1 MTRSTMRGA
10 ALAFLLLIGSFAAIA
25 QSNPTAHNLTSSDYT
40 FTQWDNT
47 NAAGTYPASMV
58 FHTHAPSIDPD
69 ITLASAATAD
79 WDCAYNLASGSRVIG
94 KGVGGFSFL
103 NSGSSLCGSKR
114 VGSAVLALNTTGRTT
129 INIAWTGATIAAGTR
144 LHAIRLQFRVGSSG
158 AWSDV
163 LDLSNNTVEYPSGT
177 AGTSASFSTTLPAS
191 TENQSLVQ
199 VRWIYY
205 YISGAGTRPEM
216 SVDQITASSTSG
228 LGVPTK
234 LAITAI
240 TPTPPSASS
249 QFSVQVRSV
258 DLSNNPQ
265 NVVSSTSF
273 TLSVA
278 SGTGTLSGTLN
289 GTIAAGTNS
298 VVVSGVRYNT
308 AQSGVVL
315 RATRTAGD
323 VLAFGDSSPFTV
335 AVGGTQFLIQN
346 FQNVGYTNTPFNPF
360 TAIVLRADGSTDANY
375 IDPVS
380 ITKLSG
386 PGNLVFTTSATPV
399 NGTATFNNIS
409 VDAPGTYVLQVSAPN
424 IATYTL
430 PALTVYPA
438 PVLVTQVVPQYMSSR
453 VSSSQAFPIPS
464 YALVTF
470 TNLQPGTTYR
480 FISGAAT
487 DQVLTSTG
495 GAFNVH
501 YDGPAH
507 NYSYVASKSLTTAG
521 AHSMFSTQVGET
533 SKSVWVNLVQ
543 TTNAAFN
550 EGQAL
555 YWRVSLGDN
564 IGRFI
569 KHYELANTVTA
580 LRLGPE
586 PLTTRGTGIADVAS
600 QSTPK
605 NVILLYDNAAG
616 AGRPLS
622 SAIVQNDGATVPGTE
637 GFYGALENTNGAWA
651 TIIPNVLPTG
661 VRRIEERDGRN
672 GSIVY
677 SITSADGVWNGVST
691 VNPAGGYLMPIY
703 LETPRITIQSP
714 VLGDTL
720 CAGSLDTILFTARGT
735 QNVRIEFSTSD
746 GLNWMPL
753 ADVPASSGQ
762 FIWNAPSSEYNNRL
776 RIRITGIERTDIS
789 ATTGSF
795 VISAPLAVIQQP
807 ASANLCLGD
816 NHTFIV
822 LTEGTIRRV
831 QWYKDG
837 TIILGATGSV
847 FRITNVQY
855 PSSGVYYA
863 IVYGVGGCGDVRTG
877 DAVIRVGRPTSISN
891 LTRVVPTRIGD
902 TAVIVVEAEVPDEA
916 VSYQWYRGSTPLVES
931 RKFYGTRSNR
941 LEIRGVEASD
951 IGNDYRV
958 VVVGVCGTAT
968 SRVVSVFSAGVFVE
982 FSSTDVGVCE
992 GATAAIDANIYT
1004 NPGGSPYVIRWFF
1017 NGQQISDGAV
1027 YSGTNSNTLTIQN
1040 VTSVVAGTY
1049 TARASLVDDENEF
1062 GEGNATVTIASSPT
1076 ITTQPADISVCTGQP
1091 FTLSVTASAQGP
1103 ITFQW
1108 HKGTTAL
1115 PGETGPTFTIANA
1128 GEAREGT
1135 YTVRIT
1141 TACGNIVSTPA
1152 DVTINPTTAIT
1163 DQPPSARTLTIN
1175 GSTTLTVVS
1184 TGTGTLQYQWFKS
1197 GVALTGEITPSFSIV
1212 SAQAGDA
1219 GRYWV
1224 RVRSTCGDV
1233 FSDTTAISINTAV
1246 SVSASLL
1253 ENGTVIGTIAPNPV
1267 ASSFVSFEITVPVPQ
1282 RLSIRIVN
1290 TAGVVVATVLD
1301 ENAAMGTF
1309 RADIDASILPT
1320 GMYYVVSQVGN
1331 TRHQQQLAVIK

>member
-1 MTRSTMRGA
+1 MTRSLLRSA
-10 ALAFLLLIGSFAAIA
+10 AFALLLLVGCLATSA

-58 FHTHAPSIDPD
+58 FHTHDPSVSPD
-69 ITLASAATAD
+69 IALTSVASAD
-79 WDCAYNLASGSRVIG
+79 WDCAYNLASGSRLIG

-114 VGSAVLALNTTGRTT
+114 MGSAVLALNTTGRTT

-144 LHAIRLQFRVGSSG
+144 LHGIRLQYRVGSSG

-163 LDLSNNTVEYPSGT
+163 PDLSNNPVEHPSGT
-177 AGTSASFSTTLPAS
+177 AGTSASYSTTLPAA

-205 YISGAGTRPEM
+205 YISGTGTRPEM

-234 LAITAI
+234 LSISAI
-240 TPTPPSASS
+240 TPTTPSASS

-258 DLSNNPQ
+258 DLANNPQ
-265 NVVSSTSF
+265 NVVSATSF

-278 SGTGTLSGTLN
+278 SGTGTLSGTLT

-346 FQNVGYTNTPFNPF
+346 FQNVGYTNTPFNTF
-360 TAIVLRADGSTDANY
+360 TAIVLRADGTTDANY

-386 PGNLVFTTSATPV
+386 PGNLVFTTSVTPV

-430 PALTVYPA
+430 PTLTVYPA
-438 PVLVTQVVPQYMSSR
+438 PVLVTQIVPQYMSAR
-453 VSSSQAFPIPS
+453 VSSSLAFAVPS
-464 YALVTF
+464 YSLVTF

-507 NYSYVASKSLTTAG
+507 TYNYVASKSLTTVG
-521 AHSMFSTQVGET
+521 SHSIFSTQAGET

-555 YWRVSLGDN
+555 YWRVSLADN

-586 PLTTRGTGIADVAS
+586 PLTTRATGIADVAS

-637 GFYGALENTNGAWA
+637 GFYAALENTNGAWA

-672 GSIVY
+672 GNIVY

-691 VNPAGGYLMPIY
+691 VNPAGGYLLPIY

-714 VLGDTL
+714 VLGDTV
-720 CAGSLDTILFTARGT
+720 CAGSLDTIRFTARGT
-735 QNVRIEFSTSD
+735 QNVRIELSTTG

-762 FIWNAPSSEYNNRL
+762 FIWNAPASEYNDRL

-789 ATTGSF
+789 ATTGNF
-795 VISAPLAVIQQP
+795 VVSAPLAVIQQP

-837 TIILGATGSV
+837 NIILGATGSV
-847 FRITNVQY
+847 FRLTNVQY
-855 PSSGVYYA
+855 PSSGVYHA
-863 IVYGVGGCGDVRTG
+863 IVYGVGGCGDVRSA
-877 DAVIRVGRPTSISN
+877 DAVILVGRPTSIAN

-916 VSYQWYRGSTPLVES
+916 VSYQWYRGNTPLVES
-931 RKFYGTRSNR
+931 RKFYGTRSSR

-982 FSSTDVGVCE
+982 FSSTDVGACE
-992 GATAAIDANIYT
+992 GATATINANIYT
-1004 NPGGSPYVIRWFF
+1004 NPSGSQYVIRWFF

-1040 VTSVVAGTY
+1040 VTAALSGTY

-1062 GEGNATVTIASSPT
+1062 GEGNATVTISSTPT
-1076 ITTQPADISVCTGQP
+1076 ITTQPADVTVCTGQP

-1103 ITFQW
+1103 LSYQW

-1115 PGETGPTFTIANA
+1115 PGQTGPTFTIANA

-1135 YTVRIT
+1135 YTVRVT
-1141 TACGNIVSTPA
+1141 TACGSVVSTP
-1152 DVTINPTTAIT
+1152 VTVTVDPTTTIT
-1163 DQPPSARTLTIN
+1163 EQPITARTLNIN
-1175 GSTTLTVVS
+1175 GSVTLTVAA
-1184 TGTGTLQYQWFKS
+1184 TGTNTIQYQWFKD
-1197 GVALTGEITPSFSIV
+1197 GVELTGVVAPSYTIT
-1212 SAQAGDA
+1212 SAAASDA

-1224 RVRSTCGDV
+1224 RVRSSCGDV
-1233 FSDTTAISINTAV
+1233 FSDTTTITINTAL
-1246 SVSASLL
+1246 SVTETVL
-1253 ENGTVIGTIAPNPV
+1253 ENGTIVSALAPNPT
-1267 ASSFVSFEITVPVPQ
+1267 ASFASFEVTVSIPQ
-1282 RLSIRIVN
+1282 HVSIRVIN
-1290 TAGVVVATVLD
+1290 TSGVVVATLLD
-1301 ENAAMGTF
+1301 QNNAIGTL
-1309 RADIDASILPT
+1309 RADVDAAALPS
-1320 GMYYVVSQVGN
+1320 GMYYVVAQIGN
-1331 TRHQQQLAVIK
+1331 ARHQQTLVVIK